1 MAEPAVD
8 ALRRH
13 ATERSQRKRSAV
25 VHAINQALDQGE
37 PVTVSSIARAAD
49 VSREFIHSHPDL
61 HKAVRAAT
69 RKGHTTIRAGGPP
82 SLGAGLR
89 AERNTLLAQIEKQR
103 AAIKS
108 LRVQVDDLEG
118 QRRRWL
124 GSQLADLTVDPDAHA
139 ALRRDHDQV
148 SSHNIDLQR
157 QLDAVRR
164 ASAQL
169 ERELA
174 ASRRAHAEH
183 VAELAG
189 DLRVAVLHARQDPPT
204 GG

>member
-13 ATERSQRKRSAV
+13 AVERSERKRRAV
-25 VHAINQALDQGE
+25 AHAIHHVQDQGE
-37 PVTVSSIARAAD
+37 PVSVSAVARAAG

-61 HKAVRAAT
+61 HQAVRAAARHAGT
-69 RKGHTTIRAGGPP
+69 AIRAVGPAK
-82 SLGAGLR
+82 SGAGLR
-89 AERNTLLAQIEKQR
+89 AERSTLLAQIDKHR
-103 AAIKS
+103 ATIKT
-108 LRVQVDDLEG
+108 LRALVADLED

-139 ALRRDHDQV
+139 ALRRDNDRLTSQNR
-148 SSHNIDLQR
+148 SLQ
-157 QLDAVRR
+157 QELDAARR
-164 ASAQL
+164 TSAQL

-183 VAELAG
+183 VAELAA
-189 DLRVAVLHARQDPPT
+189 DPRVSALT
-204 GG
+204 GHGES

>member
-13 ATERSQRKRSAV
+13 AAERSERKRRAV
-25 VHAINQALDQGE
+25 VHAIHQIQDRGE
-37 PVTVSSIARAAD
+37 PVSVSAVARAAG

-61 HKAVRAAT
+61 HQAVRAAA
-69 RKGHTTIRAGGPP
+69 RHARMAIRTAGPAE
-82 SLGAGLR
+82 SGAGLR
-89 AERNTLLAQIEKQR
+89 AERSTLLAQIDKHR

-108 LRVQVDDLEG
+108 LRALVDDLED

-139 ALRRDHDQV
+139 ALRRDNDRLASQ
-148 SSHNIDLQR
+148 NRALQ
-157 QLDAVRR
+157 QELDAARR
-164 ASAQL
+164 TSAQL
-169 ERELA
+169 DRELA

-183 VAELAG
+183 VAELAA
-189 DLRVAVLHARQDPPT
+189 DPRVSALTAR
-204 GG
+204 GES